1 MTLVIDPQGL
11 ARCLY
16 SEALDLSAL
25 GMLSIRRASHVE
37 PDATG
42 QWWVDLAPVHGPQ
55 FGPYHRRADALG
67 AEQAWLEANI
77 LLIAAT

>member
-16 SEALDLSAL
+16 SEVLDLAAL
-25 GMLSIRRASHVE
+25 GMLSIRRASQVE

-42 QWWVDLAPVHGPQ
+42 QWWVDLVPVHGPQ
-55 FGPYHRRADALG
+55 LGPYRRRADALA

-77 LLIAAT
+77 LLPAAT